1 MKVGVMGAGA
11 IGCCVGGRWA
21 HAVPTDEVVLIGR
34 PAAMKEID
42 DKGLTVVDNAGSA
55 TVKVK
60 TATSALAL
68 KGCDIVLVCVKSGQ
82 TDEVAQQLKRVLGEG
97 AAGAPAVVVSLQN
110 GMGNPAR
117 LRAHIS
123 GAQQRV
129 LGGVVGFNVVT
140 EGGGRFRKTTTG
152 LIAVEESGGDIE
164 KALYGN
170 LRTAGFDVLVSDDI
184 AGVQWSKLVMNLNN
198 AVSALTD
205 APTVQLIFEERYRK
219 IVGAVMAEAIAV
231 FKAAGVKPKKLG
243 PLPPS
248 LFPLLLS
255 LPTPLVKVLARAQ
268 IQIDPEAR
276 SSMWEDLQ
284 RRRLTE
290 VDELNGEIVRLAAK
304 AQTTAPLSARIVELV
319 HAAEQRALGSPK
331 MSAEQLWT
339 ALHS

>member
-1 MKVGVMGAGA
+1 MKIGVMGAGA
-11 IGCCVGGRWA
+11 IGCYFGGRWA
-21 HAVPTDEVVLIGR
+21 QANPDDELVLIGR
-34 PAAMKEID
+34 PAAMKDID
-42 DKGLTVVDNAGSA
+42 DNGLTVEDNAGSA

-68 KGCDIVLVCVKSGQ
+68 RGCDVVLVCVKSGQ
-82 TDEVAQQLKRVLGEG
+82 TDEVAAQLKGVLASSSSG
-97 AAGAPAVVVSLQN
+97 AVVVSLQN

-117 LRAHIS
+117 LRAHLD
-123 GAQQRV
+123 GVARV

-140 EGGGRFRKTTTG
+140 AAGGRFRKTTTG
-152 LIAVEESGGDIE
+152 LVAIEESDGAVARAVYDKLG
-164 KALYGN
+164 K
-170 LRTAGFDVLVSDDI
+170 AGFDVLVTDDI
-184 AGVQWSKLVMNLNN
+184 EGVQWSKLVMNLNN

-205 APTVQLIFEERYRK
+205 APTVQLIFEARYRK
-219 IVGAVMAEAIAV
+219 IVAAVMAEAVAV
-231 FKAAGVKPKKLG
+231 FRAAGVKPKRLG

-290 VDELNGEIVRLAAK
+290 VDELNGEIVRLAQQAK
-304 AQTTAPLSARIVELV
+304 TEAPLSARIVALV
-319 HAAEQRALGSPK
+319 HAAEQKAQGSPK
-331 MSAEQLWT
+331 LSAEQLWT
-339 ALHS
+339 ALQR